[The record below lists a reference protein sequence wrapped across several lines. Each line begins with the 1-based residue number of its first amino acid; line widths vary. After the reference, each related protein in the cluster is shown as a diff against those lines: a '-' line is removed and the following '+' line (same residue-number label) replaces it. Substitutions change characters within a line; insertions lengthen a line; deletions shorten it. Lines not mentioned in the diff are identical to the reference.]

1 MIQRI
6 IPLAAFALGAYVLAR
21 SKRNVG
27 RTQQTSLGRV
37 GAKQEYTSRVPAKR
51 KLWQILIDESGIAY
65 PMDFVRED
73 ARFQIWENKYAKNRG
88 QRPVYT
94 GGETDAVNEALDL
107 RGDDRISGPYEGFK
121 RLTKNVR
128 TWDQLADSGALEV
141 LQGVPGLSRLRMP
154 DAVIAQRVQKAQAVH
169 DKAQQKRFERAKTVV
184 DQGADDTLSDIEYNW
199 TPF

>member
-1 MIQRI
+1 MKQL
-6 IPLAAFALGAYVLAR
+6 IPLAALALGAYVLAR

-27 RTQQTSLGRV
+27 RTQQTSLGSV

-128 TWDQLADSGALEV
+128 TWDQLADSGALGV